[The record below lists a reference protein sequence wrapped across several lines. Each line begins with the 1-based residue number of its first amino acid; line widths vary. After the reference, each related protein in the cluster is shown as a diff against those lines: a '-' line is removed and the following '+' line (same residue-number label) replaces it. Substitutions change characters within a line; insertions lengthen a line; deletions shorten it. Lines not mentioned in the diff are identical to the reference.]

1 MDENIIL
8 KEFEEY
14 LIKEGKMPKTIISY
28 TGDVKMFLE
37 FLKSKGVTFDGS
49 LTRFYITS
57 YKEHL
62 LKENYTVNTINKK
75 INSLNSFNHF
85 LISKGLCK
93 EKAVAP
99 NKDKIKVARGSE
111 KEVEV
116 FSDEEIEKILFYIND
131 KQKISQRDR
140 LVIMLLLFTGL
151 RVSELVNLKIADID
165 LLTLSLKVVGKGG
178 KFREVPIKLELKEAI
193 KEYLEGERKEH
204 KHNESEYLLL
214 TQRADKMDKDTV
226 NKLLRKHGKK
236 LNIKMKPHKL
246 RHTFCTRLI
255 KKGVDLTTVAKLAGH
270 ANVQTTGQFYINTSR
285 EDQQRAIEM
294 SIIVKEI

>member
-37 FLKSKGVTFDGS
+37 FLKSKGVRFDGS

-131 KQKISQRDR
+131 K
-140 LVIMLLLFTGL
+140 
-151 RVSELVNLKIADID
+151 
-165 LLTLSLKVVGKGG
+165 
-178 KFREVPIKLELKEAI
+178 
-193 KEYLEGERKEH
+193 
-204 KHNESEYLLL
+204 
-214 TQRADKMDKDTV
+214 
-226 NKLLRKHGKK
+226 
-236 LNIKMKPHKL
+236 
-246 RHTFCTRLI
+246 
-255 KKGVDLTTVAKLAGH
+255 
-270 ANVQTTGQFYINTSR
+270 
-285 EDQQRAIEM
+285 
-294 SIIVKEI
+294 